1 MFETI
6 LEQYTIEVV
15 ANRTKISKRNL
26 EKLREGDF
34 SGFTRPQA
42 IGFVRILEREFGE
55 DFSDLRSEIEAAM
68 GERGGNPVHEPIFV
82 RESGVA
88 PKRSK
93 GWLVAAVVIV
103 ALLLGFYLFRKDF
116 SAPAREEGLT
126 PAVASVPAATPKQP
140 SQNAET
146 EPAQARPQ
154 TLASEKRADATAA
167 PAAEA
172 NATQNAEA
180 AEPAKEKKAEEPY
193 VPLEPV
199 AVTPT
204 VKLWF
209 GIIDLKS
216 GKRTAKVTAQPYEI
230 DSHGKKLVVTGHGR
244 FEISDAFGNLFKYN
258 DAKKHYFLIDDG
270 LVREIDAAE
279 FRRLNGGKGW

>member
-1 MFETI
+1 MFETL
-6 LEQYTIEVV
+6 LEKYTIEVV

-55 DFSDLRSEIEAAM
+55 DFSDLRDEIDAAM
-68 GERGGNPVHEPIFV
+68 SGSGSPIQEPIFV
-82 RESGVA
+82 RESGAA

-103 ALLLGFYLFRKDF
+103 ALLLGFYLFRQDF
-116 SAPAREEGLT
+116 SAPAHEESLT
-126 PAVASVPAATPKQP
+126 PAAASAPAETPKHAP
-140 SQNAET
+140 KSVESA
-146 EPAQARPQ
+146 PPQ
-154 TLASEKRADATAA
+154 TQPQTAASEERAEQKP
-167 PAAEA
+167 PAVEA
-172 NATQNAEA
+172 NATQNAQT

-216 GKRTAKVTAQPYEI
+216 GKRTAKVTARPYEI
-230 DSHGKKLVVTGHGR
+230 DSHGKKLLVTGHGR